1 MARMRSERPTA
12 VAVLQ
17 LVCRIAVGG
26 ILIWAGLS
34 KAFDRQSFSNAIDG
48 YRMLPHALVSPAA
61 IAIPWLEILLGLL
74 LIVGLFTRFA
84 AVGSALLIGFFV
96 VALVQAKVR
105 GLQIDCGCFGG
116 GGPGAGITWAD
127 ILRDLAL
134 LAAAVFVAW
143 RPAGAWRLDEL
154 VFAEE
159 ASR

>member
-1 MARMRSERPTA
+1 MKSARPTA

-17 LVCRIAVGG
+17 LACRIVVGG
-26 ILIWAGLS
+26 ILVWAGLS

-48 YRMLPHALVSPAA
+48 YRMLPHGLVSPVSLAGA
-61 IAIPWLEILLGLL
+61 SLARGPVRAL
-74 LIVGLFTRFA
+74 LILGLFTRFA
-84 AVGSALLIGFFV
+84 AVGSAVLVGFFV
-96 VALVQAKVR
+96 VALAQAKAR

-116 GGPGAGITWAD
+116 GGPGQGIGWWD

-134 LAAAVFVAW
+134 MGAALFVAW
-143 RPAGAWRLDEL
+143 RPKGVWGLDEL